1 MWIQGRVWS
10 RLTFLFDFTGFQRQ
24 NCERDTYLNLTEDVE
39 RFALTKSLIEFL
51 SACSVWSVQEMRTY
65 LVRGICIDGIQ
76 VGGTRVVHFH
86 PRQESRTERLGSRC
100 CWIFFLWCLWL
111 QWRVGSR
118 LTRSFFNIIDVSETN
133 EGRTPGIGHRRRI
146 WIVFVAGRCIDGKKV
161 VCLYMYMQYKVQRII
176 SSPTFYVALHV
187 CHLSLV
193 PLSGK
198 KVTSPFYMHCTW
210 LYHLIA
216 PPLCLVFR
224 RPPRTPWKRLSN
236 C

>member
-1 MWIQGRVWS
+1 LW
-10 RLTFLFDFTGFQRQ
+10 LD
-24 NCERDTYLNLTEDVE
+24 
-39 RFALTKSLIEFL
+39 
-51 SACSVWSVQEMRTY
+51 
-65 LVRGICIDGIQ
+65 LV
-76 VGGTRVVHFH
+76 
-86 PRQESRTERLGSRC
+86 
-100 CWIFFLWCLWL
+100 LWCVWL

-176 SSPTFYVALHV
+176 SSPTFFVALHV

-224 RPPRTPWKRLSN
+224 RPPQTPWKRLSN